1 MNAMHENRCQKDT
14 DKLKTGEQTSNFM
27 LVVLL
32 HLELAG
38 SFRSTPADNRD
49 KFTPPLPVREK
60 LSMGTPWTPISGE
73 IECWEEKKKNEKKQ
87 RKKLQ
92 YVCHKFL
99 LKLTSVFQIYRL
111 GFLNLDQSGFQYV
124 FHLSH
129 PQIIKMKQI

>member
-1 MNAMHENRCQKDT
+1 MNATHENRCQKDT

-73 IECWEEKKKNEKKQ
+73 IECWEEKKK
-87 RKKLQ
+87 
-92 YVCHKFL
+92 
-99 LKLTSVFQIYRL
+99 
-111 GFLNLDQSGFQYV
+111 
-124 FHLSH
+124 
-129 PQIIKMKQI
+129 MKRNKERNYNMYATNFYSN

>member
-1 MNAMHENRCQKDT
+1 M
-14 DKLKTGEQTSNFM
+14 LGGE
-27 LVVLL
+27 
-32 HLELAG
+32 
-38 SFRSTPADNRD
+38 
-49 KFTPPLPVREK
+49 
-60 LSMGTPWTPISGE
+60 
-73 IECWEEKKKNEKKQ
+73 KKNEKKQ